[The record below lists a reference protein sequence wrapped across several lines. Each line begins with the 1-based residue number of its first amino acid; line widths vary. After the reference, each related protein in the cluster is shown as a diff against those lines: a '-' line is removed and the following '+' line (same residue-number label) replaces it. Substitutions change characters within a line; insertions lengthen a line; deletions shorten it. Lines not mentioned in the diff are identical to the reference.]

1 MTPPRGFSLVELMIV
16 VTIVGILA
24 AVAIPAYQDQ
34 TIRAQVAEGLSI
46 AASAKSAV
54 SEAYLSS
61 GAWPSDNA
69 AADLAP
75 ANGFTSRYVQ
85 SVAISAGGVI
95 TVTLG
100 GQSNPALHG
109 RTLALVPARGPNGD
123 VSWLCGA
130 GTLSGLSGFS
140 VAAEAA
146 PPANGGTVALKHRP
160 ANCR

>member
-1 MTPPRGFSLVELMIV
+1 MQRGFSLIEMMIV

-34 TIRAQVAEGLSI
+34 TIRAQVAEGLSL

-54 SEAYLSS
+54 AEAYLSS

-75 ANGFTSRYVQ
+75 ATGFSSRYVK
-85 SVAISAGGVI
+85 SVGITAGGVI
-95 TVTLG
+95 TVTFG
-100 GQSNPALHG
+100 GQANPALVDH
-109 RTLALVPARGPNGD
+109 TLALTPAAGPNGD

-130 GTLSGLSGFS
+130 ATLAGLSGFAVASDASTPTDGGS
-140 VAAEAA
+140 V
-146 PPANGGTVALKHRP
+146 PAKYRP
-160 ANCR
+160 AACRAP